1 MRARRGERPPRD
13 PDAERE
19 RIESRAVEQW
29 IDEGDVDADLRDE
42 AVGAAE
48 RARAAATP
56 RRPRSAPPVDPEIAA
71 EISAHASDPRVA
83 ARLVERLGQAQDA
96 LDHDRL
102 DEARRIIGPI
112 VKAVP
117 GVAAVHE
124 VSGLVAYRLGRWR
137 NAVRDLEAAAALAP
151 NVELLPVLAD
161 SYRALRRWNDVER
174 VWLELR
180 QASPA
185 PAVLAEGR
193 IVAAGALADRGDLT
207 GAIATMGNVPTSPK
221 RVRDHHLRLWY
232 VLGDLHDRAGNTLEA
247 IRWFERI
254 SQHDRDFVDVAQR
267 LRTLGRPGRR

>member
-207 GAIATMGNVPTSPK
+207 GAIATMGNVPRSPK